1 MELCAQALPCPIFGG
16 GSGRA
21 GGLCSLLP
29 KPCALAQPIMHPE
42 KKKETFLSSE
52 TSHCPL
58 SCLYIYMS
66 VSGPWFISGRQGQPR
81 PHRIEA
87 PLLLNLDC
95 PAVPLIPPIL
105 APPLPP
111 CSLLPTLTLSPL
123 PCFILSH
130 STAGIA
136 PSILPHFCPAIS
148 PHPTLLPSSLSETAS
163 LTAGLPP
170 SPVFFGFPS
179 PAVLFPASPLPRPH
193 GSPSAFLP
201 TSFLSPWL
209 PVPHPLF
216 PLLLSSLDSAS
227 EMERVFL
234 RRAGQ
239 RTAGS

>member
-1 MELCAQALPCPIFGG
+1 MELCAQALPCPILGGG

-29 KPCALAQPIMHPE
+29 KPCALAQPVMHPE
-42 KKKETFLSSE
+42 KKKKLFSALKHLTAPFPV
-52 TSHCPL
+52 C
-58 SCLYIYMS
+58 IYMS

-81 PHRIEA
+81 PHRVEA
-87 PLLLNLDC
+87 PLLLNLGC

-111 CSLLPTLTLSPL
+111 CSLLPTLTLAPL
-123 PCFILSH
+123 PSFILSH

-148 PHPTLLPSSLSETAS
+148 PHPTQLPSSLSETAS

-216 PLLLSSLDSAS
+216 PLLLSSPDSAS